1 MSVMQTAATLLAE
14 RAAAQYQKE
23 LQQYADK
30 SLKDSGIGVRP
41 LVK

>member
-1 MSVMQTAATLLAE
+1 MSVMQTATALLAE